1 MKKIFIAV
9 LVVLFT
15 TSLVYAGTVKVKSGV
30 TKTGTY
36 KPPYV
41 RTSPN
46 NTKLDNWSTKG
57 NTNPYTGKKGTVN
70 PYKFKLK

>member
-9 LVVLFT
+9 LLVLFT
-15 TSLVYAGTVKVKSGV
+15 TSLVYAGTVKVKGSV
-30 TKTGTY
+30 TKSGAVRQ
-36 KPPYV
+36 PHM

-57 NTNPYTGKKGTVN
+57 NTNPHTGKKGTVN
-70 PYKFKLK
+70 PYKIRTK